1 MILAFG
7 FAREEIQSCK
17 IKYDNKIFVKYDK
30 CTSFSRS
37 FTCIF
42 QEAIVTNVYFSHAP
56 HGNQLRLT
64 GSECLNKVFLSF
76 YLSATYPGTERSSV
90 MN

>member
-42 QEAIVTNVYFSHAP
+42 QEAIVTNVYFFARPSWKSASVD
-56 HGNQLRLT
+56 GVR
-64 GSECLNKVFLSF
+64 VFK
-76 YLSATYPGTERSSV
+76 
-90 MN
+90 